1 MIQVIKVWRKK
12 QKRSRKR
19 KKNIGIVNPSIASS
33 SVAAPVEKLDHPP
46 VQWWVKQFL
55 PWGLFFFAAFFY
67 AFYPTIQWMASV
79 WRSEPD
85 YSHGILVLPLAAL
98 ILYLRSDSFP
108 GIRSRVSYGGLS
120 LILLAIA
127 LRLGSRLIY
136 ADFLD
141 GWAIVPMVAGA
152 SWFLL
157 GRKATWWAL
166 PAIVFLILMVPLPYQ
181 AESLLS
187 WKLQGVA
194 TGLSTVMLRVLGQPA
209 VAEGHVIWLNG
220 EQLFVEQACSG
231 LRIFVGVIALA
242 YFWAAISDRA
252 WIDRIVLLAA
262 AIPVAVV
269 ANSIRITSIGLL
281 YSMFGDKISH
291 SLIHDYTGL
300 AMIPLAFMM
309 LWLLKVYWEHLY
321 RPLTQATGRERLEAI

>member
-1 MIQVIKVWRKK
+1 MGKK
-12 QKRSRKR
+12 QSRSRKR
-19 KKNIGIVNPSIASS
+19 KKNIGIVNTKVPAD
-33 SVAAPVEKLDHPP
+33 VEKLEHPP
-46 VQWWVKQFL
+46 FYWWVKQFL
-55 PWGLFFFAAFFY
+55 PWCLVLFAVFLY
-67 AFYPTIQWMASV
+67 AFLPTIQWMASV

-85 YSHGILVLPLAAL
+85 YSHGFLVLPLAAL

-108 GIRSRVSYGGLS
+108 GIRSQVSFGGLS
-120 LILLAIA
+120 LIFIAIA
-127 LRLGSRLIY
+127 LRLGSRLIF

-152 SWFLL
+152 CWFLL
-157 GRKATWWAL
+157 GRKATWWAT

-194 TGLSTVMLRVLGQPA
+194 TSLSTVMLRVLGQPA
-209 VAEGHVIWLNG
+209 VAEGHIIWLNG
-220 EQLFVEQACSG
+220 EKLFVEQACSG

-242 YFWAAISDRA
+242 YFWAAISDRS
-252 WIDRIVLLAA
+252 WIDRIVLLGA
-262 AIPVAVV
+262 AIPVAVI
-269 ANSIRITSIGLL
+269 ANSIRITSTGLL

-291 SLIHDYTGL
+291 SLVHDYTGL
-300 AMIPLAFMM
+300 AMIPLAFAM

-321 RPLTQATGRERLEAI
+321 RPLVQATGRERLEAI